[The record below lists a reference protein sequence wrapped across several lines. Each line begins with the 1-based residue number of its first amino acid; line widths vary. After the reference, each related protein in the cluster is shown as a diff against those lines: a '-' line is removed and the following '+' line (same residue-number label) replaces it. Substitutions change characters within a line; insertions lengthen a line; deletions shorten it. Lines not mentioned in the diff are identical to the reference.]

1 MIFASLFEIIG
12 VVYVLALAWR
22 MCVTIGHAIE
32 HMRDVRD
39 EDLEAWNALGW
50 TEKLQ
55 IYVECV
61 IGLWFLLP
69 VMWVTKHIKK
79 DL

>member
-1 MIFASLFEIIG
+1 VIFASIFEIIG
-12 VVYVLALAWR
+12 VFYVFALCWR
-22 MCVTIGHAIE
+22 MCVTLGHAME

-39 EDLEAWNALGW
+39 EDLDAWQLLGL
-50 TEKLQ
+50 TEKLR
-55 IYVECV
+55 IYMECV